1 MKKRKLKKKIL
12 LIPFIIILIPLLF
25 LFFRQ
30 DNTNLENNVN
40 EDTNEVE
47 EYDDIEKQLVIDEN
61 GLSFVDGIL
70 IVNKH
75 HALPREWAPGEDP
88 RALEQLN
95 ALITE
100 MRALGFD
107 ICTTFSGFR
116 SFERQETLYN
126 NFVAQHGRE
135 EADRFSARP
144 GHSEHQSGLA
154 FDLRH
159 RDGSL
164 VTRTA
169 EADWIATNAH
179 RFGFI
184 VRYPAESEH
193 ITGFIHEPWHLRYIG
208 ERAEEIW
215 RSGLTLEEFLG
226 LDPAPDYLN

>member
-1 MKKRKLKKKIL
+1 MKKKKKIKKKIIL
-12 LIPFIIILIPLLF
+12 LFIIIIALIFSFILMNRNSESLS
-25 LFFRQ
+25 LE
-30 DNTNLENNVN
+30 DNTNEIEEI
-40 EDTNEVE
+40 EDNTPK
-47 EYDDIEKQLVIDEN
+47 IVIDEN
-61 GLSFVDGIL
+61 GLTFVNDIL

-75 HALPREWAPGEDP
+75 HPLPHDWNPGEDP
-88 RALEQLN
+88 EALEQVN
-95 ALITE
+95 ALIQE

-107 ICTTFSGFR
+107 ICTSFSGFR
-116 SFERQETLYN
+116 SFDRQTTLYN

-164 VTRTA
+164 VTRES
-169 EADWIATNAH
+169 EATWMANNAH

-184 VRYPAESEH
+184 VRYPADSEH
-193 ITGFIHEPWHLRYIG
+193 ITGFIHEPWHLRFIG

-226 LDPAPDYLN
+226 LDPAPDYLD